1 MDDKWIQEFSEKE
14 KDYNVLYKD
23 NISYIRVYV
32 LYVNKNKCL
41 DKVKEKV
48 IHLQTKNEFS
58 KAELKDTIN
67 AYRKSEKVP
76 YKLISVL
83 KHNIDIEPDDVSRSL
98 KDDFEYDYI
107 DCLRNIDSI
116 NFNKSITMFEDL
128 NSLILIFYETDKE
141 SLKNTTKRVRFKNNQ
156 THKKDKSTIVVYK

>member
-23 NISYIRVYV
+23 NISYIHVYV

-41 DKVKEKV
+41 DKMKEKV
-48 IHLQTKNEFS
+48 IHLQTKNQFS
-58 KAELKDTIN
+58 KDELKNTIN
-67 AYRKSEKVP
+67 DYRKSEKVP

-83 KHNIDIEPDDVSRSL
+83 KHNIDIEPDDVPRSL
-98 KDDFEYDYI
+98 KEDYIYDYI
-107 DCLRNIDSI
+107 DCLHTIDDI
-116 NFNKSITMFEDL
+116 EFNKSITMFEDL
-128 NSLILIFYETDKE
+128 NSIFLLFYETDKE

>member
-48 IHLQTKNEFS
+48 IHLQK
-58 KAELKDTIN
+58 
-67 AYRKSEKVP
+67 
-76 YKLISVL
+76 
-83 KHNIDIEPDDVSRSL
+83 RS
-98 KDDFEYDYI
+98 
-107 DCLRNIDSI
+107 
-116 NFNKSITMFEDL
+116 
-128 NSLILIFYETDKE
+128 
-141 SLKNTTKRVRFKNNQ
+141 
-156 THKKDKSTIVVYK
+156 